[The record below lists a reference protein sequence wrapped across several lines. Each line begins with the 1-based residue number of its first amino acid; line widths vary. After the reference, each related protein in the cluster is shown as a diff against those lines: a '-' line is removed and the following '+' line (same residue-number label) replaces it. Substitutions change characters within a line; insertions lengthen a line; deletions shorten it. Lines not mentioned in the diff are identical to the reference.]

1 MRLLHISGVVE
12 DFIAIMTFFNSFY
25 SSIHELVL
33 SLELYPGDFDFSEIL
48 VHVSFTSHF
57 LCSTYNATWLQFNN
71 TVW

>member
-33 SLELYPGDFDFSEIL
+33 SLELYPGDFYFSEIL
-48 VHVSFTSHF
+48 VPVSFSRHF
-57 LCSTYNATWLQFNN
+57 LRTKAIRRR
-71 TVW
+71 